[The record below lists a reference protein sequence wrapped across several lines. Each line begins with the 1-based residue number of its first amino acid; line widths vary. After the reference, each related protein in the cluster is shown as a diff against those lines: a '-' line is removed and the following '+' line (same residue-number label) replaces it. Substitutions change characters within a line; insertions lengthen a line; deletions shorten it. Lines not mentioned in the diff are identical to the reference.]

1 MKKFLMLLCAAMLF
15 CSCAC
20 AGSGAIDY
28 MDRFEMKGSLPD
40 GYHHTIISMSDL
52 NLEGDIRPDAEDPA
66 APWMTV
72 YISFNESYASVQNLN
87 DLDEGALDL
96 IRQGFSDENSVAFDM
111 IETASGIR
119 LLVVRETGDD
129 PDFLDFYTVYN
140 GHEIELTL
148 LAGEG
153 VPDGVLTD
161 AQVENC
167 LKYVR
172 TLEITPM
179 QG

>member
-1 MKKFLMLLCAAMLF
+1 MKKFLILLCAAMLL
-15 CSCAC
+15 CSCAF
-20 AGSGAIDY
+20 AESGVIDY
-28 MDRFEMKGSLPD
+28 MDRFEMKCSLPD
-40 GYHHTIISMSDL
+40 GYHHTLISMSDL
-52 NLEGDIRPDAEDPA
+52 NLEGAIRADSDDPA
-66 APWMTV
+66 APRMTI
-72 YISFNESYASVQNLN
+72 YISFNESFAAVQNLN

-96 IRQGFSDENSVAFDM
+96 IRQGFSDENTVAFDM
-111 IETASGIR
+111 IETDSGIR

-129 PDFLDFYTVYN
+129 PDFLDFYTVYH

-148 LAGEG
+148 LAGDS

-167 LKYVR
+167 LKYIR